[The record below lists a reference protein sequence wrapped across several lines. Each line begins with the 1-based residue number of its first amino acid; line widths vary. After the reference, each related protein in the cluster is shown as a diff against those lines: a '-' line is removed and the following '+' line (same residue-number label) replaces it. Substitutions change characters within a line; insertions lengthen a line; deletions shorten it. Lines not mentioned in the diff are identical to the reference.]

1 MRQDS
6 SSNTRAQKAIAR
18 KRYAERQFDKW
29 VKWSYKNRGKILLK
43 ELIEKQ
49 EQYGII

>member
-6 SSNTRAQKAIAR
+6 GFDTRTQKAVAR

-29 VKWSYKNRGKILLK
+29 VKWSYKNRGKILFI

-49 EQYGII
+49 KQYGII